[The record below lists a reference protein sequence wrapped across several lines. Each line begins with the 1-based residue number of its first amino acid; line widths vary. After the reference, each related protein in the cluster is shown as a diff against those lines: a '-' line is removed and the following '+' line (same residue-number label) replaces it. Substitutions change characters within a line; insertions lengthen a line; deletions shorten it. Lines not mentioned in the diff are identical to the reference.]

1 MVDFRQNIFTEE
13 HDFKEGF
20 ESQNGEFTG
29 AIPTSNEISGI
40 EIRLSDVVIHD
51 NKTAKVW
58 PLPGLAKVYFLNI
71 VISDINAAPIDLAL
85 KGFEKV
91 DDGDSL
97 NIDRSLYFWQETD
110 QSKIA
115 PTQVHIFTSLL
126 KSKEDLRNV
135 ADVLSKI
142 SSDDDY
148 KSLVTDIS
156 TIIKDASQLTNI
168 SNIVFKVADIA
179 GKYLGK
185 IEDKPLLSWFQSFTN
200 INGDW
205 DHDGKTEKKA
215 DNKYAGMKLTCI
227 VRDKDRDSKP
237 TSNS

>member
-20 ESQNGEFTG
+20 ESLNGESKG
-29 AIPTSNEISGI
+29 LIPTSNEISGI
-40 EIRLSDVVIHD
+40 EIRLSNVVIHD

-71 VISDINAAPIDLAL
+71 VVSDVNANSIELDL

-91 DDGDSL
+91 NDGDSL
-97 NIDRSLYFWQETD
+97 NIDRTLYLWQETD
-110 QSKIA
+110 QSKVA

-126 KSKEDLRNV
+126 KSKKDLRNLG
-135 ADVLSKI
+135 DVLAKI
-142 SSDDDY
+142 DSDDDY
-148 KSLVTDIS
+148 KNLVTSIGS
-156 TIIKDASQLTNI
+156 IIKNASQLTNV

-185 IEDKPLLSWFQSFTN
+185 VENKPLLTWFQSFTN

-205 DHDGKTEKKA
+205 DHDGKTDKSA
-215 DNKYAGMKLTCI
+215 NNKYAGMKLTCI
-227 VRDKDRDSKP
+227 VREKDRIASE
-237 TSNS
+237 